1 MRMRMKGSSVAD
13 ITLIKSV
20 LVCRRRERVVKFLVR
35 DAAAFSQL
43 SKIAID
49 GDWVNTYPHL
59 VAMHSEAS
67 AILAAKAAMD
77 AVNSVL

>member
-1 MRMRMKGSSVAD
+1 MKGSAVAD

-20 LVCRRRERVVKFLVR
+20 LICRLRESVVKFLVR
-35 DAAAFSQL
+35 DTAAFSQL
-43 SKIAID
+43 SKIAMD

-59 VAMHSEAS
+59 VAMHSQAS

-77 AVNSVL
+77 AIDSLLEVDK